1 MGAEMTAT
9 VFAVV
14 MLAALLHAGWNALVK
29 GTGDKAAAM
38 VAVIAGQGVLGAV
51 LVPFAPFPPAQAWPY
66 IAAGVAL
73 HLGYNVFLVLAY
85 RIGDLTQV
93 YPIARGV
100 SPLLVVLGTGWFLG
114 VSFDSIELAAIG
126 MISIGIASTS
136 LARRADGLFQRKA
149 AVFAVITG
157 AFIAGYSIVDGQGA
171 RVAGTA
177 LGYFAWL
184 SLLDGVLMLA
194 GARVLRPG
202 LVRRALALRRH
213 LVIGGGASFV
223 AYLLVVWAF
232 TQAPIALVTALR
244 ETSIVF
250 VLVIGVAFLNERLSL
265 AKVASIATTLSGAVL
280 LRISRT

>member
-100 SPLLVVLGTGWFLG
+100 SPLLVVL
-114 VSFDSIELAAIG
+114 
-126 MISIGIASTS
+126 
-136 LARRADGLFQRKA
+136 
-149 AVFAVITG
+149 
-157 AFIAGYSIVDGQGA
+157 
-171 RVAGTA
+171 
-177 LGYFAWL
+177 
-184 SLLDGVLMLA
+184 
-194 GARVLRPG
+194 
-202 LVRRALALRRH
+202 ALAKQLQ
-213 LVIGGGASFV
+213 V
-223 AYLLVVWAF
+223 
-232 TQAPIALVTALR
+232 
-244 ETSIVF
+244 
-250 VLVIGVAFLNERLSL
+250 
-265 AKVASIATTLSGAVL
+265 
-280 LRISRT
+280 